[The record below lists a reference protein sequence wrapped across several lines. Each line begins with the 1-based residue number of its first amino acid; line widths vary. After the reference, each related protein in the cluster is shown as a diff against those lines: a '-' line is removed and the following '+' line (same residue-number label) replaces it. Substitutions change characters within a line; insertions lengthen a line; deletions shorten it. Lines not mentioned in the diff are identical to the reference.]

1 MHWSLNQWNS
11 LTNILNEKNDKM
23 PVQINE
29 IIVKAVVDPKPGAG
43 ANEPVCPP
51 SGGGENEIA
60 EKILEILREKKE
72 R

>member
-1 MHWSLNQWNS
+1 
-11 LTNILNEKNDKM
+11 M

-29 IIVKAVVDPKPGAG
+29 VIVKAVIDQKPKSDT
-43 ANEPVCPP
+43 NEPECPP
-51 SGGGENEIA
+51 SGNTGTENEIA

>member
-1 MHWSLNQWNS
+1 
-11 LTNILNEKNDKM
+11 M

-29 IIVKAVVDPKPGAG
+29 VIVKAVIDKKPETGH
-43 ANEPVCPP
+43 NEPVCPP
-51 SGGGENEIA
+51 PGNSGVENEIA

>member
-1 MHWSLNQWNS
+1 
-11 LTNILNEKNDKM
+11 M

-29 IIVKAVVDPKPGAG
+29 IIVKAVIDPKATPGN
-43 ANEPVCPP
+43 NEPHCPP
-51 SGGGENEIA
+51 AGNSGTEADIA